1 MRKIKYLIIC
11 FFISA
16 NCWSQKQIPGDDQ
29 NNTILLYN
37 AKIITGVGTV
47 FEDGFFGF
55 SNGKIDHLSISK
67 PEKKYDLEIDLK
79 GQHIYPGF
87 IALNSTLGLVEISAV
102 RASDD
107 QREIGTFNPNIRSII
122 AYNAESRIV
131 ETMRLNGVL
140 IGQITPRGG
149 VISGSSSVVQ
159 FDAWNWED
167 ATIKYDEGMHVNWPN
182 PYNRPSRWSSGS
194 RTVTSSKN
202 YLDEVNNLKNI
213 FNKAFSYNSD
223 FSKKLDLKLES
234 MKNLFNGLQTLYL
247 HAKDQRQIVDGV
259 SFFKSLGIN
268 KIVVIGGDEA
278 HQIIE
283 FLKNNNVSVIASHPH
298 RLPSS
303 EDSDVKEAFK
313 LAKTLVSNGINL
325 SIDVRGGMERPNTRN
340 LPFFAGSFVGNGL
353 DYDAAIKALTINPA
367 KILGIDKDYGSLE
380 VGKSATFFVSKGD
393 ALDMKTNILY
403 HAFIDGR
410 ELELSN
416 HQTKLRDKFLEKVS
430 RNN

>member
-1 MRKIKYLIIC
+1 MRKIIYLIIC

-16 NCWSQKQIPGDDQ
+16 SWSQKQIPGQDQ
-29 NNTILLYN
+29 TKTILLHN
-37 AKIITGVGTV
+37 AKIITGTGSII
-47 FEDGFFGF
+47 EDGFFGF
-55 SNGKIDHLSISK
+55 SNGKIDHISISK
-67 PEKKYDLEIDLK
+67 PQKVYDLEIDLK
-79 GQHIYPGF
+79 GKHIYPGF

-107 QREIGTFNPNIRSII
+107 EREMGTYNPNIRSII

-182 PYNRPSRWSSGS
+182 PYRRPSRWSSGS
-194 RTVTSSKN
+194 RTVTSSEK
-202 YLDEVNNLKNI
+202 YLDQVNDLKNI
-213 FNKAFSYNSD
+213 FNKANSYNSN
-223 FSKKLDLKLES
+223 FSEKLDLKLES
-234 MKNLFNGLQTLYL
+234 MKNLFNGTQTLYL

-278 HQIIE
+278 LQITE
-283 FLKNNNVSVIASHPH
+283 FLKKNNVSVIASHPH
-298 RLPSS
+298 RLPSN

-313 LAKTLVSNGINL
+313 LANILVSNGINM

-353 DYDAAIKALTINPA
+353 DYNSAIQSLTINPA
-367 KILGIDKDYGSLE
+367 RILGIEKDYGSLE

-393 ALDMKTNILY
+393 ALDMKTNILH
-403 HAFIDGR
+403 HAFVDGR

-416 HQTKLRDKFLEKVS
+416 HQTKLRDKYLEKVS